1 MSEKKVI
8 IYSTDWC
15 AFCKQAEKF
24 LDSKKVPWEDF
35 DIEKD
40 EAANRA
46 KHLDLF
52 ITEASFPDEQAA
64 LAESSRHLTPAKLG
78 RELRKLKRNVPVAVY
93 HLTPGERSVMLP
105 QIEALGH
112 PRLSLLAQDAVFE
125 F

>member
-46 KHLDLF
+46 MLEKIGGNFRGVPVIDVDGEIILGFDRRKLN
-52 ITEASFPDEQAA
+52 AA
-64 LAESSRHLTPAKLG
+64 LAKSG
-78 RELRKLKRNVPVAVY
+78 
-93 HLTPGERSVMLP
+93 
-105 QIEALGH
+105 
-112 PRLSLLAQDAVFE
+112 LAA
-125 F
+125 